1 MPKKIDTYRKLRAL
15 MLELGHDQASLAKR
29 TGLSKS
35 QICARMTCNS
45 PWTLEEVYKVCD
57 ALFIATK
64 DIRKYFPPHGVEEK
78 EEKHG
83 NRDQRLYPMA

>member
-29 TGLSKS
+29 TGMSKS
-35 QICARMTCNS
+35 QICARMTCNA

-57 ALFIATK
+57 ALFIPIK
-64 DIRKYFPPHGVEEK
+64 DVKKFFPPNGVEKK
-78 EEKHG
+78 EEQHG
-83 NRDQRLYPMA
+83 SNNRNPYPVV